1 MFAYGKANPAKM
13 NFGSAGNGSGAHMAI
28 ELLKYMTGAKVQHI
42 PYKGMGPA
50 VIDLLGGQVPAMFAG
65 IVPIQ
70 PQLRAGRVRAIAVTS
85 ARRAPALPQLPTIA
99 ESGVPG
105 YEVTVWYGVCAPTAT
120 PQPILTKLNAD
131 IIKALNMPDLR
142 QRLADNGVDAAPMS
156 REEYAAFISSEMKK
170 WAKVIKD
177 AGIQPE

>member
-1 MFAYGKANPAKM
+1 MFDTLP
-13 NFGSAGNGSGAHMAI
+13 
-28 ELLKYMTGAKVQHI
+28 
-42 PYKGMGPA
+42 
-50 VIDLLGGQVPAMFAG
+50 GQVAYVKSGKLRGLG
-65 IVPIQ
+65 ITSLKRSPLLPEVPT
-70 PQLRAGRVRAIAVTS
+70 V
-85 ARRAPALPQLPTIA
+85 A

-105 YEVTVWYGVCAPTAT
+105 FEVTVWYGVCAPTAT

-156 REEYAAFISSEMKK
+156 REEFAAFISSEMKK